1 MPPLRRRSSRGAG
14 EMSSHKEAGRRPT
27 SPVQSSDR
35 EQEQDEDDSHD
46 QQALLHK
53 SEDPSRTRPPSR
65 MLDVLI
71 TLAYCVVYLLVGP
84 ALILVNKKIMRDVG
98 FGYPMMVSGIGQL
111 SSAIC
116 SAIAIKVLKV
126 QPLTCVAQVTW
137 PFYLRNMMVVGG
149 ATAASLCFGNAGY
162 LYLTVSFVQILKVV
176 AST

>member
-1 MPPLRRRSSRGAG
+1 
-14 EMSSHKEAGRRPT
+14 
-27 SPVQSSDR
+27 
-35 EQEQDEDDSHD
+35 
-46 QQALLHK
+46 
-53 SEDPSRTRPPSR
+53 

-71 TLAYCVVYLLVGP
+71 TLAYCVIYLLVGP

-176 AST
+176 ASPNPNSNRPYL

>member
-1 MPPLRRRSSRGAG
+1 
-14 EMSSHKEAGRRPT
+14 MSTRNSQVNVTYHNICFFF
-27 SPVQSSDR
+27 S
-35 EQEQDEDDSHD
+35 
-46 QQALLHK
+46 LNK
-53 SEDPSRTRPPSR
+53 S
-65 MLDVLI
+65 
-71 TLAYCVVYLLVGP
+71 
-84 ALILVNKKIMRDVG
+84 IMKDVG

-176 AST
+176 ASPNPNSNRPSL